1 MIAYHSAERILD
13 ILAQCLCYP
22 GLSHLN
28 NLRNYPGAMFSSD
41 ALAAH
46 KSGQKVLI
54 EHVSPHRALTR
65 LAIEQ
70 VESGASDA
78 DLTAFVKGH
87 YTLALLTPDETDR
100 LNRVNRSRMA
110 PDRLHALGIV
120 VEPNGKDKATG

>member
-1 MIAYHSAERILD
+1 
-13 ILAQCLCYP
+13 
-22 GLSHLN
+22 
-28 NLRNYPGAMFSSD
+28 MFSSD

-87 YTLALLTPDETDR
+87 YTLALLTPEETDR
-100 LNRVNRSRMA
+100 LNNANRSAMA
-110 PDRLHALGIV
+110 PDRLQDAGIV
-120 VEPNGKDKATG
+120 VKPNGKVGAKG